1 MRSLASASKGVK
13 PPIQLFGLDGTY
25 ASALFTAASKDT
37 SIESAGASLKA
48 LSQSIETDPKLREIV
63 TNPSLASKDRN
74 VVVETLSANNLD
86 ASVSNLLRVLAENN
100 RLDILPKVTNQ
111 FTVLTDAYGGLVKG
125 TVITTQPLDSKSFK
139 RVEKALAGSSLVGS
153 SKSLKLI
160 NQVKP
165 DIQGGLIVEIG
176 DKTVDLSVATKVQK
190 LNKALEE
197 YA

>member
-86 ASVSNLLRVLAENN
+86 ASVSSLLRVLAENN